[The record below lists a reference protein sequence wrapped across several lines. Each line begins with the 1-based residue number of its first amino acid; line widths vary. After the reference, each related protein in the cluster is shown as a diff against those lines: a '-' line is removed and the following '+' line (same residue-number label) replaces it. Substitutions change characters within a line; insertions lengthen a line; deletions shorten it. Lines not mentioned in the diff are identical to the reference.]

1 MISTVQLGALE
12 FLTGIGKVNFLH
24 GSLEITVWTEG
35 CSQLELSTQF
45 LDILLIIFINLLMV
59 STLMS
64 QVNCTDKT
72 KCKKT
77 KPFTARVNEFLS
89 PHSQH
94 FQYAVVWCAQVCF
107 VFHESLT
114 VCLVEWLL
122 NSICNRIIS
131 VRFRVGTF
139 SRIWQTSQRGV
150 W

>member
-64 QVNCTDKT
+64 
-72 KCKKT
+72 
-77 KPFTARVNEFLS
+77 S
-89 PHSQH
+89 
-94 FQYAVVWCAQVCF
+94 
-107 VFHESLT
+107 
-114 VCLVEWLL
+114 
-122 NSICNRIIS
+122 
-131 VRFRVGTF
+131 
-139 SRIWQTSQRGV
+139 
-150 W
+150 